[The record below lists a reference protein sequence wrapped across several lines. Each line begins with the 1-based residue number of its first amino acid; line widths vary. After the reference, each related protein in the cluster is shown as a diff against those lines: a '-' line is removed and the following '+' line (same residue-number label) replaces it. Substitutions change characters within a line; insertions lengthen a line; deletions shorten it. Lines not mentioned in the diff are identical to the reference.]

1 MYFLKNLTK
10 KHIVF
15 CIPLTMTPSIEITFA
30 SLNCP
35 KMNASLRKTSQSFLE
50 VFG

>member
-10 KHIVF
+10 MHIAVY
-15 CIPLTMTPSIEITFA
+15 IPLTMTPSIEITLA

-35 KMNASLRKTSQSFLE
+35 NMAASLRK
-50 VFG
+50 